1 MLWLCSRVDAG
12 AVFRLCGSAEQEK
25 VVFVRDGIGEGLT
38 AIMATMTAA
47 AGAATGTPAQTVHCQ
62 LWMGGLEP
70 YMNEAFIMEA
80 FRRMGEPATG
90 VIHKKNKFT
99 GDPAGYCFVQFP
111 TDEMALNAMHKLNGK
126 LVPNTNPSVRFRLN
140 HAGGGAT
147 RPSQDKEYSLWVGD
161 LTPEV
166 DDYTLYKAFAARYP
180 SIRTAKVILD
190 TTGYSRGYG
199 FVRFASE
206 EDQKNCLISMNGY
219 KGLGGKPLKI
229 SNAVAKT
236 QKYNATTTPQ
246 TQPTATT
253 PTTPQAT
260 TQTTTAHT
268 GYTGVSQDYS
278 QGYYDPSYWQNYSAW
293 QGYYDQTG
301 ATDPNAMAAYT
312 DPSMQDPSQAVA
324 VAQEAQAPIEDDLE
338 LIEHNVPLDIEKLNQ
353 ELCDQDYNMWDAL
366 EGSRWLP
373 LDTLGL
379 ECAS

>member
-1 MLWLCSRVDAG
+1 
-12 AVFRLCGSAEQEK
+12 
-25 VVFVRDGIGEGLT
+25 
-38 AIMATMTAA
+38 
-47 AGAATGTPAQTVHCQ
+47 
-62 LWMGGLEP
+62 
-70 YMNEAFIMEA
+70 MNETFIMDA
-80 FRRMGEPATG
+80 FRRMGESATG

-126 LVPNTNPSVRFRLN
+126 VIPQTNPPVRFRLN

-166 DDYTLYKAFAARYP
+166 DDYTLYRAFSTRYP

-190 TTGYSRGYG
+190 TSGYSRGYG

-206 EDQKNCLISMNGY
+206 EEQKSCLVAMNGY

-236 QKYNATTTPQ
+236 TKFNANSTAQSPTAATATTPATP
-246 TQPTATT
+246 AT
-253 PTTPQAT
+253 PTTPQ
-260 TQTTTAHT
+260 HT
-268 GYTGVSQDYS
+268 SYTGVTQDYS
-278 QGYYDPSYWQNYSAW
+278 QSYYDPSTYWQNYSAW
-293 QGYYDQTG
+293 QGYYDQT
-301 ATDPNAMAAYT
+301 ASTDPNAMAAYDQT
-312 DPSMQDPSQAVA
+312 AQDPSQVVAA
-324 VAQEAQAPIEDDLE
+324 VAQEAQATVEDELE
-338 LIEHNVPLDIEKLNQ
+338 LIEHNVPLDIEKMNQ
-353 ELCDQDYNMWDAL
+353 QLLDQDYNMWDAL

-373 LDTLGL
+373 LDSLGM

>member
-1 MLWLCSRVDAG
+1 
-12 AVFRLCGSAEQEK
+12 
-25 VVFVRDGIGEGLT
+25 
-38 AIMATMTAA
+38 
-47 AGAATGTPAQTVHCQ
+47 
-62 LWMGGLEP
+62 
-70 YMNEAFIMEA
+70 MNEAFIMEA

-126 LVPNTNPSVRFRLN
+126 VVPQTNPPVRFRLN

-190 TTGYSRGYG
+190 TSGYSRGYG

-206 EDQKNCLISMNGY
+206 EEQKNCLVAMNGY

-236 QKYNATTTPQ
+236 AKYNANSTQQTQQTASPTTTPQ
-246 TQPTATT
+246 AQT
-253 PTTPQAT
+253 PTTAQ
-260 TQTTTAHT
+260 HT
-268 GYTGVSQDYS
+268 GYAGVTQDYS
-278 QGYYDPSYWQNYSAW
+278 QGYYDTSYWQNYSAW
-293 QGYYDQTG
+293 QGYYDQTS
-301 ATDPNAMAAYT
+301 DPNAMAGYT
-312 DPSMQDPSQAVA
+312 DQSMQDPTQAAATAAA
-324 VAQEAQAPIEDDLE
+324 VQEPQAPVEDELE
-338 LIEHNVPLDIEKLNQ
+338 LIEHNVPLDIEKLNR
-353 ELCDQDYNMWDAL
+353 EVCDQDYNMWDAL
-366 EGSRWLP
+366 ESSRWLP
-373 LDTLGL
+373 LDSLGL